1 MSKASK
7 KSSAK
12 NATAKPVVKTVTAS
26 AKNPANKSGEGKS
39 SFTEAFLAQIPPD
52 EAAGWSRADL
62 DIFAKS
68 MQAFAQKRAAGK
80 VVLRVFNPDKKRD
93 GFAPGC
99 TVLQIVND
107 DMPFII
113 DSITAELNWQGMT
126 VDLLLHPIL
135 NVKRDK
141 AGKLQAVTSA
151 KKETDGFHAESVV
164 HVHLEQTLSPDACEK
179 LAAVLTDTLLDVRSA
194 TGDWR
199 KMLKKVDDILA
210 MPQVFGKGHK
220 KEDVQESQ
228 EFLSYLR
235 ANNFTFLGYREYR
248 FFLRKKHTHSE
259 FLPESNLGILKRGQ
273 TLGFGKGIS
282 NAKVEALSH
291 TRWPIMVSKLIGQYA
306 AVHRRVPM
314 DAIGIKII
322 GKDGTLEG
330 MHLFVGLFTSS
341 TYSCRTNEV
350 PIVRQKVMETIR
362 DAGLIKGSHDAK
374 ALEHILE
381 KMPRDELFQAT
392 SEDVQKLS
400 MGILRL
406 QAKQRIALFTHMDPM
421 KQYMSCLVYV
431 PRDRYNTRFRLQA
444 VRIIEN
450 GYNGRVVNYFTN
462 LDDSPLARV
471 LFTVLLEEGAEEN
484 YDEAFI
490 ETQLI
495 ELGREWD
502 ERLRQVLVGAH
513 GKIKGAELAFTFG
526 RAFPTSYHESI
537 HIGNTV
543 HDIRHLEDMMQTDKS
558 ICIDF
563 YQLQDMAPG
572 ELRLKVYHR
581 GTPVPLSDIL
591 PVLGNMGL
599 RSYSEMPYEVK
610 PHGMAESIWMHD
622 FELRGPADIDLDVVK
637 DSFEE
642 TFLKVWDAA
651 AENDGLNALSLS
663 ANLSWREIVI
673 LRAFTGYMRQ
683 ARFPFSRL
691 YMEQVLNA
699 YPAIACALVTLFKA
713 MHDPKGGTQANA
725 KRKKA
730 AQAILDMLQDVQKL
744 DHDRILRSFK
754 MLIENTLRTNYF
766 QTTPEGDNKPCLAV
780 KLDSKKIDGL
790 PLPRPHVEIYVY
802 SRRVEAVHLRGGE
815 IARGGIRWSDRHDD
829 FRTEVL
835 GLLKS
840 QMVKNTVIV
849 PVGAKGGFIVKQP
862 PLTGGRPAFQQEG
875 IDCYKLFVQSMLDI
889 TDNNVKG
896 KVVRPKDVVCHDDID
911 PYLVV
916 AADKGTATFSD
927 IANDLSVKAGFW
939 LEDAFASGG
948 SAGYDHKKMGITAR
962 GGWESV
968 KRHFREMGK
977 NIQTEPFTVIGVGDM
992 GGDVFGNAML
1002 LSKQIKMQFAFNHL
1016 HIFCDPDPD
1025 VAKSYAERN
1034 RLFKER
1040 GGWDSYDT
1048 SLLSTGGAVYDRFA
1062 KSIKVSSQVKKLL
1075 GLDSDTL
1082 PPDELIRAILRAE
1095 AELLWFGG
1103 IGTFIKSTRQ
1113 SHADADDKSNDALR
1127 VDARDVRAKVIG
1139 EGANL
1144 GVTQLARVEYA
1155 QHGGR
1160 INTDFI
1166 DNSAGVDCSDHEV
1179 NIKILMNDVMVRR
1192 KMSLTQRNK
1201 LLEQM
1206 TDDVAEL
1213 VLNDNYQQAQSLSLQ
1228 EMHARDDINLHAEL
1242 VRDLEKAGLIK
1253 RQLEGLPDSEGFKRL
1268 SRDGLGLTRPEMAVL
1283 TSYAKMTLYTQV
1295 LASDIPDAPVMEK
1308 LLFDYFPK
1316 ALHKFDVEI
1325 RAHKLRREI
1334 IATQIVNTLV
1344 NRMGPVFV
1352 ASRMSKTGE
1361 KAEEVVKAFLI
1372 VLGAYGL
1379 ESVWQKIE
1387 ALDNRV
1393 PAPVQLSALH
1403 EVFKVVKRA
1412 VTWFLRFGGDHLDV
1426 ENEIGAFSPG
1436 IDSLRK
1442 SIRKMVPDD
1451 VKASIALT
1459 ESKLTEA
1466 GMPATIANDIAVI
1479 KLLSSASDIVNISRK
1494 SHDDVEE
1501 IAPAYF
1507 MVGEE
1512 LGLDWLR
1519 HQVGGIVPLNAWQ
1532 ARVMGGLMDD
1542 YFIHQAAITAAIFA
1556 SVSQK
1561 TRVDRKV
1568 VDQWFSS
1575 HTEMVG
1581 KISQLVEELRDQ
1593 PKVELEMLVLVSQR
1607 IGQLVHVV
1615 N

>member
-1 MSKASK
+1 MSKARKKTTEKAISTAGARTVKPLSK
-7 KSSAK
+7 KA
-12 NATAKPVVKTVTAS
+12 
-26 AKNPANKSGEGKS
+26 ANKVSGAG
-39 SFTEAFLAQIPPD
+39 SFADVFLAHIPSD
-52 EAAGWSRADL
+52 DKAGWSRADL
-62 DIFAKS
+62 SVFAKS
-68 MQAFAQKRAAGK
+68 MQGFARHRKANT
-80 VVLRVFNPDKKRD
+80 VELRVFNPDKKRD
-93 GFAPGC
+93 GFQTGC
-99 TVLQIVND
+99 TVVQIVND

-113 DSITAELNWQGMT
+113 DSVTAELGWQGMT
-126 VDLLLHPIL
+126 IDLLLHPIL
-135 NVKRDK
+135 NVKRDG
-141 AGKLQAVTSA
+141 AGKLLSVTSA
-151 KKETDGFHAESVV
+151 KQAAEGYRAESAV
-164 HVHLEQTLSPDACEK
+164 HLHLEQTLTAEACAK
-179 LAAVLTDTLLDVRSA
+179 LADTLRETLLDVRRA

-199 KMLKKVDDILA
+199 KLLKKIDDILA
-210 MPQVFGKGHK
+210 EPQGFGRGHDAQ
-220 KEDVQESQ
+220 DVAEAKD
-228 EFLSYLR
+228 FLAYLR

-248 FFLRKKHTHSE
+248 FSTRKMHTHSE

-282 NAKVEALSH
+282 NAKVAALSQ
-291 TRWPIMVSKLIGQYA
+291 TRWPIMVSKLIEQYA

-322 GKDGTLEG
+322 GKDGALEG

-341 TYSCRTNEV
+341 TYSCRTGEV
-350 PIVRQKVMETIR
+350 PIVRQKVAETIR
-362 DAGLIKGSHDAK
+362 DAGFIRGSHDYK

-444 VRIIEN
+444 ARIIEN
-450 GYNGRVVNYFTN
+450 GYKGRVVNYFTT

-471 LFTVLLEEGAEEN
+471 LFTVLLEDGAAGN
-484 YDEAFI
+484 YDEAYI
-490 ETQLI
+490 EAQLI

-502 ERLRQVLVGAH
+502 ERLKQVLISAH
-513 GKIKGAELAFTFG
+513 GKTRGAELAFIFG
-526 RAFPTSYHESI
+526 RAFPTAYHESI
-537 HIGNTV
+537 HIGNAV
-543 HDIRHLEDMMQTDKS
+543 HDIRHLDEMMREDKS
-558 ICIDF
+558 ISIDF
-563 YQLQDMAPG
+563 YRLQDMEPG
-572 ELRLKVYHR
+572 EFRLKVYHR

-610 PHGMAESIWMHD
+610 PQGFDGSIWIHD
-622 FELRGPADIDLDVVK
+622 FELKGPPHINLEKVK
-637 DSFEE
+637 RNVEE
-642 TFLKVWDAA
+642 TFLKVWARE

-663 ANLSWREIVI
+663 ADLTWREIVI

-691 YMEQVLNA
+691 YLEQVLNA
-699 YPAIACALVTLFKA
+699 YPAISCALVDLFKA
-713 MHDPKGGTQANA
+713 MHDPKGGAQAGA

-730 AQAILDMLQDVQKL
+730 AQTILDLLQDVQKL
-744 DHDRILRSFK
+744 DQDRILRSFK

-766 QTTPEGDNKPCLAV
+766 QTAADGAPKPCLAV
-780 KLDSKKIDGL
+780 KLDSGKIDGL

-829 FRTEVL
+829 FRTEIL

-862 PLTGGRPAFQQEG
+862 PMTGGRDAYLQEG

-896 KVVRPKDVVCHDDID
+896 KIVRPRDVVCHDGID

-927 IANDLSVKAGFW
+927 IANDLSVTAGFW
-939 LEDAFASGG
+939 LQDAFASGG

-977 NIQTEPFTVIGVGDM
+977 DIQKESFTVAGVGDM

-1002 LSKQIKMQFAFNHL
+1002 LSKQIRLQFAFNHL

-1025 VAKSYAERN
+1025 AAKSFAERA
-1034 RLFKER
+1034 RLFKAR
-1040 GGWDSYDT
+1040 GGWDTYDT
-1048 SLLSTGGAVYDRFA
+1048 SALSAGGGVYDRSA
-1062 KSIKVSSQVKKLL
+1062 KSIKVSPQVKKLL
-1075 GLDSDTL
+1075 ELDGDTL
-1082 PPDELIRAILRAE
+1082 PPDELIRAILRYD

-1103 IGTFIKSTRQ
+1103 IGTFIKSSRQ
-1113 SHADADDKSNDALR
+1113 SHADADDKGNDALR
-1127 VDARDVRAKVIG
+1127 IDARDVRAKVIG

-1155 QHGGR
+1155 QNGGR

-1179 NIKILMNDVMVRR
+1179 NIKILLSDVMARR
-1192 KMSLTQRNK
+1192 KMSLVQRNK
-1201 LLEQM
+1201 LLGQM
-1206 TDDVAEL
+1206 TGEVAAL
-1213 VLNDNYQQAQSLSLQ
+1213 VLRDNYQQSQSLSLQ
-1228 EMHARDDINLHAEL
+1228 ELLAREHINLHAEL

-1253 RQLEGLPDSEGFKRL
+1253 RQLEGLPDAEGFKRL
-1268 SRDGLGLTRPEMAVL
+1268 SREGLGLTRPEL
-1283 TSYAKMTLYTQV
+1283 SILISYAKMTLYTQI

-1316 ALHKFDVEI
+1316 ALQKYDAEI

-1334 IATQIVNTLV
+1334 IATQIVNELV

-1352 ASRMSKTGE
+1352 ASRMAKTGE
-1361 KAEEVVKAFLI
+1361 KAEEVIKAFLI
-1372 VLGAYGL
+1372 VLGAYDL
-1379 ESVWQKIE
+1379 QDIWSKIE

-1393 PAPVQLSALH
+1393 PAMVQLSALH

-1412 VTWFLRFGGDHLDV
+1412 VTWFLRFGGENLDV
-1426 ENEIGAFSPG
+1426 AAETEAFRPG
-1436 IDSLRK
+1436 IGTLRK

-1451 VKASIALT
+1451 INASIALT
-1459 ESKLTEA
+1459 ETKLTEA
-1466 GMPATIANDIAVI
+1466 GMPAAIANEIAVI
-1479 KLLSSASDIVNISRK
+1479 KLLSSASDIVDISRK
-1494 SHDDVEE
+1494 SHDPVDE
-1501 IAPAYF
+1501 IGPAYF
-1507 MVGEE
+1507 MVGEI

-1519 HQVGGIVPLNAWQ
+1519 NQVAGIVPANTWQ

-1542 YFIHQAAITAAIFA
+1542 FFIHQAAMTAAIFA
-1556 SVSQK
+1556 SVSRK
-1561 TRVDRKV
+1561 TLVDRKIV
-1568 VDQWFSS
+1568 GRWFEN
-1575 HTEMVG
+1575 HVEMVS
-1581 KISQLVEELRDQ
+1581 KINQLVDELREQ
-1593 PKVELEMLVLVSQR
+1593 PKVELEMLVLISQR
-1607 IGQLVHVV
+1607 IGQLVHVA

>member
-1 MSKASK
+1 MSKARK
-7 KSSAK
+7 KTPAK
-12 NATAKPVVKTVTAS
+12 TNATATVKTVKA
-26 AKNPANKSGEGKS
+26 APKKAANKGGGSG
-39 SFTEAFLAQIPPD
+39 SFADVFLAQIPSD
-52 EAAGWSRADL
+52 DSAGWSRADL
-62 DIFAKS
+62 AIFAKS
-68 MQAFAQKRAAGK
+68 MQSLAHKRKAQT
-80 VVLRVFNPDKKRD
+80 VELRVFNPDKKRD
-93 GFAPGC
+93 GFHTGC
-99 TVLQIVND
+99 TVVQIVND

-113 DSITAELNWQGMT
+113 DSISSELIWQGMT
-126 VDLLLHPIL
+126 IDLLLHPIL
-135 NVKRDK
+135 NVKRDA
-141 AGKLQAVTSA
+141 AGKLLSVTSA
-151 KKETDGFHAESVV
+151 KSVAAAEGYHPESVV
-164 HVHLEQTLSPDACEK
+164 HLHLEQTLTADACVK
-179 LAAVLTDTLLDVRSA
+179 LADTLQETLLDVRRA
-194 TGDWR
+194 TSDWR
-199 KMLKKVDDILA
+199 KMLKKADDILA
-210 MPQVFGKGHK
+210 EPATFGRGHDAT
-220 KEDVQESQ
+220 DVE
-228 EFLSYLR
+228 EAKDFLAYLR

-248 FFLRKKHTHSE
+248 FSSRKKHTHSE
-259 FLPESNLGILKRGQ
+259 FLPESNLGVLKRGQ
-273 TLGFGKGIS
+273 MLGFGKGIS
-282 NAKVEALSH
+282 NAKVAALSQ
-291 TRWPIMVSKLIGQYA
+291 TRWPIMVSKLIEQYS

-341 TYSCRTNEV
+341 TYSCRTGEV
-350 PIVRQKVMETIR
+350 PIVRQKVAETIR
-362 DAGLIKGSHDAK
+362 DAGFIKGSHDFK

-431 PRDRYNTRFRLQA
+431 PRDRYNTQFRLQA
-444 VRIIEN
+444 ARIIEN
-450 GYNGRVVNYFTN
+450 GYKGRVVNYFTN

-471 LFTVLLEEGAEEN
+471 LFTVLLEDGATAS
-484 YDEAFI
+484 YDEAAI
-490 ETQLI
+490 EAHLI

-502 ERLRQVLVGAH
+502 ERLKQVLVSAH
-513 GKIKGAELAFTFG
+513 GKTKGAELAFIYG

-537 HIGNTV
+537 QINNAV
-543 HDIRHLEDMMQTDKS
+543 HDVRHLEEMVHEDKS
-558 ICIDF
+558 ISLDF
-563 YQLQDMAPG
+563 YRLQDMEPG
-572 ELRLKVYHR
+572 EFRLKVYHR

-610 PHGMAESIWMHD
+610 PHGFAQTIWIHD
-622 FELRGPADIDLDVVK
+622 FELKGPPHINLEKVK
-637 DSFEE
+637 ENVEE
-642 TFLKVWDAA
+642 TFLKVWDNA
-651 AENDGLNALSLS
+651 AENDGLNALSLG
-663 ANLSWREIVI
+663 ANLTWREIVI
-673 LRAFTGYMRQ
+673 LRTFTGYMRQ

-699 YPAIACALVTLFKA
+699 YPAISCALVDLFKA
-713 MHDPKGGTQANA
+713 MHDPKGGAQAGS

-730 AQAILDMLQDVQKL
+730 AQSILDLLQDVQKL
-744 DHDRILRSFK
+744 DQDRIIRSFK

-766 QTTPEGDNKPCLAV
+766 QTAADGTHKPCLAV
-780 KLDSKKIDGL
+780 KLDSGKIDGL

-835 GLLKS
+835 GLMKS

-862 PLTGGRPAFQQEG
+862 PMTGGREAFQQEG
-875 IDCYKLFVQSMLDI
+875 IDCYKLFVQSLLDI

-896 KVVRPKDVVCHDDID
+896 KIVRPQDVVCYDGID

-939 LEDAFASGG
+939 LQDAFASGG

-977 NIQTEPFTVIGVGDM
+977 DIQKEPFTVVGVGDM
-992 GGDVFGNAML
+992 GGDVFGNALL
-1002 LSKQIKMQFAFNHL
+1002 LSKQIKMQFAFNHV

-1025 VAKSYAERN
+1025 TAKSYAERS
-1034 RLFKER
+1034 RMFKAR
-1040 GGWDSYDT
+1040 GGWDTYDT
-1048 SLLSTGGAVYDRFA
+1048 SVLSAGGAVYDRSA

-1075 GLDSDTL
+1075 GLGSDTL
-1082 PPDELIRAILRAE
+1082 PPDELIRAILHYE

-1103 IGTFIKSTRQ
+1103 IGTFIKSSRQ

-1127 VDARDVRAKVIG
+1127 VDARDIRAKVIG

-1155 QHGGR
+1155 QYGGR

-1179 NIKILMNDVMVRR
+1179 NIKILLSDVMVRR
-1192 KMSLTQRNK
+1192 KMSLVARNK
-1201 LLEQM
+1201 LLEKM
-1206 TDDVAEL
+1206 TEDVAAL
-1213 VLNDNYQQAQSLSLQ
+1213 VLRDNYQQTQSLSLQ
-1228 EMHARDDINLHAEL
+1228 ELHAKDDINLHAEL

-1253 RQLEGLPDSEGFKRL
+1253 RQLEGLPDAESFKRL
-1268 SRDGLGLTRPEMAVL
+1268 SRDGVGLTRPEMAIL
-1283 TSYAKMTLYTQV
+1283 TSYAKMTLYTQI
-1295 LASDIPDAPVMEK
+1295 LASDIPDAPVMEQ

-1316 ALHKFDVEI
+1316 ALHKYDLEI

-1334 IATQIVNTLV
+1334 IATQVVNELV

-1352 ASRMSKTGE
+1352 ASRMAKTGE
-1361 KAEEVVKAFLI
+1361 RAEEVIKAFLI
-1372 VLGAYGL
+1372 VMAAYGL
-1379 ESVWQKIE
+1379 PSVWEKIE

-1393 PAPVQLSALH
+1393 PAPVQLSALY

-1412 VTWFLRFGGDHLDV
+1412 VTWFLRFGGDNLDV
-1426 ENEIGAFSPG
+1426 KAEVEAFRPG
-1436 IDSLRK
+1436 IDALRK

-1451 VKASIALT
+1451 VKASIVLT
-1459 ESKLTEA
+1459 ESKLIEA
-1466 GMPATIANDIAVI
+1466 GMPAAIANEIVVI

-1494 SHDDVEE
+1494 SHDPVDE
-1501 IAPAYF
+1501 ISAAYF
-1507 MVGEE
+1507 VVGEH

-1519 HQVGGIVPLNAWQ
+1519 NQVAGIVPINAWQ

-1542 YFIHQAAITAAIFA
+1542 YFIHQAAITAAIFS

-1568 VDQWFSS
+1568 VGIWFEK
-1575 HTEMVG
+1575 HMEMVS
-1581 KISQLVEELRDQ
+1581 KINQLVDELREQ
-1593 PKVELEMLVLVSQR
+1593 PKVELEMLVLASQR